1 MSGMWGRNSDE
12 RVWGSLDSGGT
23 PSRLLFPVP
32 LPVALSSR
40 GPAGGST
47 RRAGDWAGLEG
58 D

>member
-1 MSGMWGRNSDE
+1 MSDERDVGRRSDE

-23 PSRLLFPVP
+23 PSRGFFQPW
-32 LPVALSSR
+32 SC
-40 GPAGGST
+40 GGCT